1 MNMNT
6 HPRSNGE
13 LRWFGNTLVA
23 IRLSSLASDDK
34 ISVIEHWMPWGE
46 TPPLHV
52 HHREDEVFHLLE
64 GEMRFQIGQREV
76 HASAGQTL
84 VAPKGIPH
92 SFRVESVAGAHCL
105 TITRGDD
112 FETMLRQTS
121 RVADRAELPAATAP
135 SPEIIDALTRC
146 CAENHIAIVGPP
158 LS

>member
-1 MNMNT
+1 
-6 HPRSNGE
+6 
-13 LRWFGNTLVA
+13 
-23 IRLSSLASDDK
+23 
-34 ISVIEHWMPWGE
+34 MPWGE

-52 HHREDEVFHLLE
+52 HHREDEVFHLLD

-146 CAENHIAIVGPP
+146 CAENYIAIVGPP